1 MTRWMDGRIDRWID
15 GLYTLIIIITVI
27 YCLYVWPAIIYKNLM

>member
-15 GLYTLIIIITVI
+15 GLYTLIIITVI